1 MDILMVRQEENG
13 RKAGVEGET
22 GQDDLALISGY
33 PDSVVCIKQY
43 CSMRNY
49 FSLNM

>member
-1 MDILMVRQEENG
+1 MVRQEENG

-33 PDSVVCIKQY
+33 PDFPFYLAV
-43 CSMRNY
+43 R
-49 FSLNM
+49 